1 MNLRTILL
9 PMLAA
14 ALTLAGAAT
23 AADPKKKDEKKKAPP
38 PPRNA
43 VAELAAKANRPI
55 LVGIVEVTKND
66 KGFLRATLTTEDGT
80 NYTIVNPAIVEELN
94 GQKAKIV
101 YADLKTDPKSR
112 AKSLR
117 VEEAQ
122 KLPR

>member
-1 MNLRTILL
+1 MNLRTIIL
-9 PMLAA
+9 PILAV
-14 ALTLAGAAT
+14 ALTLASAAT

-43 VAELAAKANRPI
+43 VAELAAKANRPT
-55 LVGIVEVTKND
+55 LVGIVEVTKNE
-66 KGFLRATLTTEDGT
+66 KGFLRATLTAEDGEK
-80 NYTIVNPAIVEELN
+80 YTIVNPAIVEELN

-101 YADLKTDPKSR
+101 YADLKTDPKSK